1 MTISWEISR
10 SFICNRPEKK
20 LENCVTPMHPPKKL
34 EKCTKQKPATAEEL
48 PYLKEIDDVF

>member
-20 LENCVTPMHPPKKL
+20 LENCFTPMPPQKKL